1 MERMN
6 RYLEVFWLGLT
17 IIAALMALYLLVN
30 DGYVKSKY
38 MTMIP
43 LIPAAV
49 WIMRRA
55 LRLRLEKSQKEAK
68 KKGKKEE

>member
-1 MERMN
+1 MN

-17 IIAALMALYLLVN
+17 IIATLMALYLLAN
-30 DGYVKSKY
+30 DGWEKSKY
-38 MTMIP
+38 MVMIP

-49 WIMRRA
+49 WVMRRA

-68 KKGKKEE
+68 KKGKSE